1 MKKIAFFVE
10 GPTETFFIK
19 RLLTELVTQQRICFV
34 EYDLKGGS
42 EGNPRVINIIA
53 EDVLSSRQQYQIN
66 IYTCNA
72 DNHVNQDVRE
82 NLSTLQREGFTQ
94 VIALKDLR
102 GNYKGVDG
110 IPHAFVPADYPQQK
124 AIQNFIFRG
133 SHIPVTS
140 IIAVMEIE
148 TWFLS
153 EITHYERISPKLTQT
168 IITTNQASLEANP
181 FTDDMEQVLQPAEL
195 LNDIYQLVKLNYSKK
210 KNIRERTIN
219 KLDMAEIYFQLP
231 EKLASLEELTQA
243 IDSFLS

>member
-1 MKKIAFFVE
+1 
-10 GPTETFFIK
+10 
-19 RLLTELVTQQRICFV
+19 
-34 EYDLKGGS
+34 
-42 EGNPRVINIIA
+42 
-53 EDVLSSRQQYQIN
+53 
-66 IYTCNA
+66 
-72 DNHVNQDVRE
+72 
-82 NLSTLQREGFTQ
+82 
-94 VIALKDLR
+94 
-102 GNYKGVDG
+102 
-110 IPHAFVPADYPQQK
+110 
-124 AIQNFIFRG
+124 
-133 SHIPVTS
+133 
-140 IIAVMEIE
+140 MEIE